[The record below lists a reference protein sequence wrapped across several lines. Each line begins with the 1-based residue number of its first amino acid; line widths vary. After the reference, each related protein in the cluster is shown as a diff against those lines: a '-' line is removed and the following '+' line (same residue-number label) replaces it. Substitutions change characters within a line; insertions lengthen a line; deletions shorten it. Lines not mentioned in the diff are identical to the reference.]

1 MAGKFRDWDPHQRLQ
16 NLQEA
21 QRANVEAK
29 RKLTQQKSNAKAQ
42 TTVATAIM
50 AVPTGYGEALSKPI
64 PGPIRYERTSDDN
77 ETLILAEGFPI
88 IATVHQSMADRAD
101 RILQTWPNKPENA
114 FIIAAM
120 SVLEGR
126 LHGKLKHASVG
137 LWPWRSSLTA
147 AARSILVE
155 PKELLEAARTAIND
169 QREGNDW
176 IKPEVAMEEYQ
187 LLFMRLK
194 DLEPKAGFTVR
205 RPTLL
210 EVTPV
215 FPPSD
220 EHLRTRGR
228 QPIYEASPN
237 QFLNRIRNHTLI
249 GNAKMADNTA
259 PWLRRV
265 GDPMVSPYAVF
276 GLPTDAR
283 TLSACLKFQRF
294 SKLGLD
300 VIVADLTRP
309 ARELMGSRWEK
320 SLKALLEALANL
332 GQARPGVVVVC
343 DDAFIARKANEV
355 FKAKAKDTKP
365 PRRFP
370 ERRGVLLPL
379 SSLLSR
385 AEAKEMAQTPLS
397 PIKWQ
402 IDLKD
407 GSLVDLRDRL
417 LSLAQRLDEAGLDD
431 HSRAVKLGLQ
441 FVRRIVA
448 LPVGFTKARTI
459 IEILYPDDEE
469 RDTVMRG
476 RYFRDHALHQ
486 LNQAIANG
494 GVFTG
499 DLKDAYEAIL
509 KKVDQWAESTPIALK
524 LGSILSAV
532 QKPEDHLLVFPSKS
546 DCDIYQSAD
555 AWLTCRVPVIEARAL
570 RFVLDSGQRKQL
582 ILVQPNID
590 TVRTILLHP
599 KTPQSVIAIGDA
611 SGARL
616 LAGELRPLIDLEG
629 FATVRDRAKPL
640 LEAIGKSEKDLGGED
655 PDLEIVVPKDYR
667 TLDFTQEDESGSN
680 YSGAVVRIQTS
691 GGYTINYRGN
701 ACVLRTTPNEV
712 RAFQKV
718 QASKLA
724 KDDAILVMSRPLMM
738 LLREHFARMPKTLE
752 NLRQYHKAVAS
763 RVPDIPGKT
772 ISDKAR
778 EILRR
783 IQMVEPKFED
793 DELSNIKR
801 WLSVQ
806 ENTVDDP
813 AAMPFAPKTLRRY
826 KLFVDALGI
835 HKSLAEV
842 YWNIGIRP
850 TRAYRI
856 REGLHFHERA
866 VDFVIDPESTLTKD
880 RDGELAALWQ
890 IIIQNVDVID
900 KTETINVSAT
910 SCAPCPVA

>member
-1 MAGKFRDWDPHQRLQ
+1 MAGKFRDWDQRQRLQ
-16 NLQEA
+16 SLQEA
-21 QRANVEAK
+21 QKTSVEAK
-29 RKLTQQKSNAKAQ
+29 RKLVHQKPTAKARAV
-42 TTVATAIM
+42 TDTETVM
-50 AVPTGYGEALSKPI
+50 VPTGYGDALSTPI
-64 PGPIRYERTSDDN
+64 SGPVRYERTSDDN
-77 ETLILAEGFPI
+77 DTLVLAEGLPI
-88 IATVHQSMADRAD
+88 IATVHQSMGDRAD
-101 RILQTWPNKPENA
+101 RILQTWPSKPENA

-120 SVLEGR
+120 SILEGR
-126 LHGKLKHASVG
+126 LHGKLRHGSIG

-155 PKELLEAARTAIND
+155 PTELLETARTAVND
-169 QREGNDW
+169 LREGKGW

-187 LLFMRLK
+187 LLLMRLQ
-194 DLEPKAGFTVR
+194 DLRPKGGFVVR

-210 EVTPV
+210 EITPV
-215 FPPSD
+215 FGPSD

-228 QPIYEASPN
+228 QQIYDITPD

-276 GLPTDAR
+276 GLPTDTR

-294 SKLGLD
+294 ARLGLD
-300 VIVADLTRP
+300 VIIADLTRP
-309 ARELMGSRWEK
+309 ARELMGRWEK
-320 SLKALLEALANL
+320 NLKILLEALVNL

-343 DDAFIARKANEV
+343 DDAFVARKANEV

-370 ERRGVLLPL
+370 ERRGVLLLLP
-379 SSLLSR
+379 SLLSS
-385 AEAKEMAQTPLS
+385 AASKEKAPLS
-397 PIKWQ
+397 LPPIKWE

-407 GSLVDLRDRL
+407 GSLVDLRDKL
-417 LSLAQRLDEAGLDD
+417 LSLAQKLDEAGLDD

-448 LPVGFTKARTI
+448 LPVGFTKARAI
-459 IEILYPDDEE
+459 IEILYPGDDE

-476 RYFRDHALHQ
+476 RYFRDHALYP
-486 LNQAIANG
+486 LNQAIADS
-494 GVFTG
+494 GVFTS
-499 DLKDAYEAIL
+499 DLKDAYYAIL
-509 KKVDQWAESTPIALK
+509 KKVDQWAETTPIALK
-524 LGSILSAV
+524 LGSILGAV
-532 QKPEDHLLVFPSKS
+532 QQPKDHLLVFPTKS

-599 KTPQSVIAIGDA
+599 NTPQSVIVIGDA

-629 FATVRDRAKPL
+629 FAAVRDRAKPL
-640 LEAIGKSEKDLGGED
+640 LEAIGKSERDLGGED

-667 TLDFTQEDESGSN
+667 TLDFTQEDESGTN
-680 YSGAVVRIQTS
+680 YSGAIVRIQTS

-701 ACVLRTTPNEV
+701 AWVLRSTPDEV

-763 RVPDIPGKT
+763 RVPDIPGKS

-783 IQMVEPKFED
+783 IQLVEPKFED

-842 YWNIGIRP
+842 YWNVGIRP

-890 IIIQNVDVID
+890 IIIQNVDVIE
-900 KTETINVSAT
+900 KTEIINVSAP

>member
-1 MAGKFRDWDPHQRLQ
+1 MSGKFRDWDHRQRLQ
-16 NLQEA
+16 NLWEVQKS
-21 QRANVEAK
+21 NSKAK
-29 RKLTQQKSNAKAQ
+29 RKLAFEKPKVKILAASSPE
-42 TTVATAIM
+42 TV
-50 AVPTGYGEALSKPI
+50 AVPTGYGDAISRPI
-64 PGPIRYERTSDDN
+64 PGPVRYERTSDDN
-77 ETLILAEGFPI
+77 DTLVLAEGLPI

-101 RILQTWPNKPENA
+101 RILQAWPSKPENA

-120 SVLEGR
+120 SMLEGR
-126 LHGKLKHASVG
+126 LHGKLRHASVG
-137 LWPWRSSLTA
+137 LWPWRSSVTA

-155 PKELLEAARTAIND
+155 PKELLETARTAVND
-169 QREGNDW
+169 LREGKDW
-176 IKPEVAMEEYQ
+176 IKPGVAMEEFQ
-187 LLFMRLK
+187 MLLMRLQ
-194 DLEPKAGFTVR
+194 DLKPKAGFTVR

-210 EVTPV
+210 EITPV
-215 FPPSD
+215 FTPSD
-220 EHLRTRGR
+220 QHLRTRGR
-228 QPIYEASPN
+228 QPIYEVSPD
-237 QFLNRIRNHTLI
+237 QFLNRIRIHTLI
-249 GNAKMADNTA
+249 GNTKMADNA
-259 PWLRRV
+259 FQKVHRI

-276 GLPTDAR
+276 GLPTDMR
-283 TLSACLKFQRF
+283 TLSACLRF
-294 SKLGLD
+294 ERFARLGLD
-300 VIVADLTRP
+300 VIIADLTRP
-309 ARELMGSRWEK
+309 ARELIGRRWEK
-320 SLKALLEALANL
+320 NLKTLLEALVNL
-332 GQARPGVVVVC
+332 GQARPGIVVVC
-343 DDAFIARKANEV
+343 DDAFVAHKANEV

-379 SSLLSR
+379 PSLLSSV
-385 AEAKEMAQTPLS
+385 ASMEKAPLS
-397 PIKWQ
+397 LPPIKWK

-407 GSLVDLRDRL
+407 GSLVDLRDKL
-417 LSLAQRLDEAGLDD
+417 LSLAQKLDEAALDD

-459 IEILYPDDEE
+459 IEILYPGDDE

-476 RYFRDHALHQ
+476 RYFRDHALYP
-486 LNQAIANG
+486 LNQAIADG
-494 GVFTG
+494 GVFTS
-499 DLKDAYEAIL
+499 DLKDAYDAIL
-509 KKVDQWAESTPIALK
+509 KKVDQWAETTPIALK
-524 LGSILSAV
+524 LGSILGAV
-532 QKPEDHLLVFPSKS
+532 QQPEDHLLVFPSKS
-546 DCDIYQSAD
+546 DCAIYQSAD

-570 RFVLDSGQRKQL
+570 RFVLEAGQRKQL
-582 ILVQPNID
+582 ILVQPDIE
-590 TVRTILLHP
+590 TIRTLLLHP
-599 KTPQSVIAIGDA
+599 NTPPSVVVIGDA

-616 LAGELRPLIDLEG
+616 LAGELRPLIDLDS
-629 FATVRDRAKPL
+629 FASVRDRAKPL

-680 YSGAVVRIQTS
+680 YLGAIVRIRTS
-691 GGYTINYRGN
+691 GGYTINYRAN
-701 ACVLRTTPNEV
+701 AWVLRTTPNEV

-763 RVPDIPGKT
+763 RVPDIPGKLM
-772 ISDKAR
+772 SDKAR

-783 IQMVEPKFED
+783 IQQVEPKFED

-813 AAMPFAPKTLRRY
+813 AAMPFAPKTLSRY

-835 HKSLAEV
+835 PKALAEV
-842 YWNIGIRP
+842 YWNVGIRP

-890 IIIQNVDVID
+890 IIIQSVDVIE
-900 KTETINVSAT
+900 KTETINVSAA

>member
-1 MAGKFRDWDPHQRLQ
+1 MQK
-16 NLQEA
+16 A
-21 QRANVEAK
+21 QKSNTEAK
-29 RKLTQQKSNAKAQ
+29 RKLAQCKPTAKTQMPVSQV
-42 TTVATAIM
+42 TVT
-50 AVPTGYGEALSKPI
+50 VPTGYGDALSKPI
-64 PGPIRYERTSDDN
+64 PGPVRYERTSDDN
-77 ETLILAEGFPI
+77 ETLVLAEGLPI
-88 IATVHQSMADRAD
+88 VESVHQSMADRAD
-101 RILQTWPNKPENA
+101 RILQAWPSKPENA

-120 SVLEGR
+120 AVLEGR
-126 LHGKLKHASVG
+126 LHGKLRHASVG
-137 LWPWRSSLTA
+137 LWPWRPSLTA

-155 PKELLEAARTAIND
+155 PLELLETARTAVND
-169 QREGNDW
+169 LRAGQDW
-176 IKPEVAMEEYQ
+176 IKPDVAMEEYQ
-187 LLFMRLK
+187 LLLMRLK

-210 EVTPV
+210 EVTSV

-228 QPIYEASPN
+228 QPIYEVSPE
-237 QFLNRIRNHTLI
+237 QFLSRIRNHTLI

-276 GLPTDAR
+276 GLPTDVR
-283 TLSACLKFQRF
+283 TLSACFKFERF
-294 SKLGLD
+294 ARLGLD
-300 VIVADLTRP
+300 VIIADLTRP
-309 ARELMGSRWEK
+309 ARELMGRRWERN
-320 SLKALLEALANL
+320 LKTLLEALANL
-332 GQARPGVVVVC
+332 RHTRPGVVVVC
-343 DDAFIARKANEV
+343 DDAFVARKANEV

-370 ERRGVLLPL
+370 DRRGVLLPL
-379 SSLLSR
+379 PSLLSSVV
-385 AEAKEMAQTPLS
+385 AKEKGPLS
-397 PIKWQ
+397 LPSIKWE

-407 GSLVDLRDRL
+407 GSLVDLRDKL
-417 LSLAQRLDEAGLDD
+417 LSLAQKLDEARLDD
-431 HSRAVKLGLQ
+431 HSRAVKQGLQ

-459 IEILYPDDEE
+459 IEILYPGDDE

-476 RYFRDHALHQ
+476 RYFRDHALFP
-486 LNQAIANG
+486 LNQAIADC
-494 GVFTG
+494 GVFTS
-499 DLKDAYEAIL
+499 DLKDAYDAIL
-509 KKVDQWAESTPIALK
+509 EKVDQWADTTPIALK
-524 LGSILSAV
+524 LGSILGAV
-532 QKPEDHLLVFPSKS
+532 QQPEDHLLVFPSKS
-546 DCDIYQSAD
+546 DCEIYQSED
-555 AWLTCRVPVIEARAL
+555 AWLTCKVPVIEARSL
-570 RFVLDSGQRKQL
+570 RFVLQSGQRKQL
-582 ILVQPNID
+582 ILVQPDIE
-590 TVRTILLHP
+590 TIRTILLHP
-599 KTPQSVIAIGDA
+599 NTPQSVIVIGDA

-629 FATVRDRAKPL
+629 FAAVRDRAKLL

-667 TLDFTQEDESGSN
+667 TLDFTQEDESGNN
-680 YSGAVVRIQTS
+680 YSGAIVRIRTL
-691 GGYTINYRGN
+691 GGYTINYRAN
-701 ACVLRTTPNEV
+701 AWVLRTTPNEV

-718 QASKLA
+718 HAGKLA

-752 NLRQYHKAVAS
+752 NLRQYHRAVAS
-763 RVPDIPGKT
+763 RVPDIPGRT

-783 IQMVEPKFED
+783 IQLVEPKFED

-826 KLFVDALGI
+826 KLFVDALGL

-842 YWNIGIRP
+842 YWNVGIRP

-890 IIIQNVDVID
+890 IIIQNVDVIE
-900 KTETINVSAT
+900 KTETINVSAP